1 MSEKEQVWL
10 DEYMATGDGKEA
22 TRRVFDCS
30 EKTLASRTSQL
41 KAKLALQIDKRL
53 RESFAVN
60 AVAAA
65 NIIKDL
71 AFNAKSE
78 PVKLKAACDLLDR
91 GGYKPVNET
100 RDLLDKAD
108 FNPEQAQAQMAELK
122 RQLLRDLPAE
132 ELEAALKDI
141 QGGQREH

>member
-1 MSEKEQVWL
+1 MSDREMQWL
-10 DEYMATGDGKEA
+10 DAYMESGDGKES

-41 KAKLALQIDKRL
+41 KQKLALQIDKRL

-91 GGYKPVNET
+91 GGYRPVLET
-100 RDLLDKAD
+100 KELLDRPD
-108 FNPEQAQAQMAELK
+108 FNPEEIKEQM
-122 RQLLRDLPAE
+122 E
-132 ELEAALKDI
+132 ELRKQIVQESLEK
-141 QGGQREH
+141 GLH